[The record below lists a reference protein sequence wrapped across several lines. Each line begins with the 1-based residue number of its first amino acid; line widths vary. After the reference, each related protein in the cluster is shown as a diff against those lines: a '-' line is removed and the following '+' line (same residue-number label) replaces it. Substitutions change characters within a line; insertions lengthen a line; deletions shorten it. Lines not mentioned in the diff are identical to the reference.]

1 MSGYGQYLSGNE
13 KRKRKQLE
21 EQNKN
26 LPKIFR
32 YFKNEDFI
40 ESNEQQGGNEE
51 TDLTTS
57 DSIAVPH
64 NSEYLDP
71 V

>member
-26 LPKIFR
+26 LPKIFP

-40 ESNEQQGGNEE
+40 ESNEQ
-51 TDLTTS
+51 
-57 DSIAVPH
+57 
-64 NSEYLDP
+64 
-71 V
+71 